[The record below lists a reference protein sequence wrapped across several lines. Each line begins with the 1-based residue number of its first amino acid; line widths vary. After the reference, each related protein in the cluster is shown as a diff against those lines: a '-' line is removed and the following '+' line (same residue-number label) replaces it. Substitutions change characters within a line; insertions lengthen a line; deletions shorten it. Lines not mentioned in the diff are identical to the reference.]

1 MVYSKVKDQNMKDT
15 VDELKEILTPATIE
29 PGLMP

>member
-15 VDELKEILTPATIE
+15 VDELKEILTPVTME
-29 PGLMP
+29 PGIIP